1 LLTSE
6 GLKGRSVLKAMSYN
20 HLRRPNNT
28 GRNPLNHNDFAESI
42 ERIVGNVERAVSGK
56 REGVF
61 LAVVAMLAGGH
72 ILIEDVPGVGK
83 TLLAKSLAR
92 SLRAEFRRIQFTP
105 DLLPADVTGL
115 NVYNQGEGDFE
126 FWAGPVFANVVLA
139 DEINRASPKTQS
151 ALLEAMEEGSVTVD
165 GVTRRLAQPF
175 CVVATQNP
183 VEHEGTYPL
192 PHAELDRFMV
202 KMRVG
207 YPDEDAETEMLRLSR
222 DPVAELAP
230 VVGVEEFQEMR
241 RLVEEIYTSDAVL
254 RYVVSVTSATR
265 EHEDVYLGASPRASR
280 MLLAASRAR
289 AAANGRSY
297 CTPDDVKAMASSVL
311 SHRIIPSATG
321 SEDGLGSDGTT
332 REIVQDILRSV
343 PVTEAV

>member
-1 LLTSE
+1 MDYD
-6 GLKGRSVLKAMSYN
+6 GFAGRV
-20 HLRRPNNT
+20 
-28 GRNPLNHNDFAESI
+28 GRIAS
-42 ERIVGNVERAVSGK
+42 NVERAVSGK
-56 REGVF
+56 RDGVF

-72 ILIEDVPGVGK
+72 VLIEDVPGVGK

-92 SLRAEFRRIQFTP
+92 SIGGEFRRIQFTP

-115 NVYNQGEGDFE
+115 NVYNQGEMAFE

-165 GVTRRLAQPF
+165 GQTRRLPRPF
-175 CVVATQNP
+175 GVVATQNP
-183 VEHEGTYPL
+183 IEHEGTYPL

-202 KMRVG
+202 KMDLG
-207 YPDEDAETEMLRLSR
+207 YPDEESEMDLLKLSR
-222 DPVAELAP
+222 DPAAELEP
-230 VVGVEEFQEMR
+230 VVGLEEFEEMR
-241 RLVEEIYTSDAVL
+241 LLVEKIHASEAVL

-265 EHEDVYLGASPRASR
+265 EHGDVYLGASPRASR

-289 AAANGRSY
+289 AAASGRSY
-297 CTPDDVKAMASSVL
+297 CTPDDVKAMAMSVL
-311 SHRIIPSATG
+311 THRIIPTG
-321 SEDGLGSDGTT
+321 GSGDAGTAAGEIV
-332 REIVQDILRSV
+332 REILGSV

>member
-1 LLTSE
+1 
-6 GLKGRSVLKAMSYN
+6 MD
-20 HLRRPNNT
+20 
-28 GRNPLNHNDFAESI
+28 HNDFAQSV
-42 ERIVGNVERAVSGK
+42 ERIVGNVGRAVSGK

-115 NVYNQGEGDFE
+115 NVYNQGDGDFE
-126 FWAGPVFANVVLA
+126 FWAGPVFAHVVLA

-165 GVTRRLAQPF
+165 GVTRDLAQPF
-175 CVVATQNP
+175 CVIATQNP

-192 PHAELDRFMV
+192 PHAELDRFMI
-202 KMRVG
+202 KMQVG
-207 YPDEDAETEMLRLSR
+207 YPDEVAETEMLKLSQY
-222 DPVAELAP
+222 PVSDLSP
-230 VVGVEEFQEMR
+230 VIGVEEFLEMR
-241 RLVEEIYTSDAVL
+241 RVVEEIYASEAVL

-297 CTPDDVKAMASSVL
+297 CAPDDVKAMAQSVL
-311 SHRIIPSATG
+311 SHRIISSATG
-321 SEDGLGSDGTT
+321 SEDGLDPDEAP

>member
-1 LLTSE
+1 
-6 GLKGRSVLKAMSYN
+6 MSYN
-20 HLRRPNNT
+20 SSRHPKTDGKFLD
-28 GRNPLNHNDFAESI
+28 HNDFARSV

-56 REGVF
+56 RESIF

-92 SLRAEFRRIQFTP
+92 SLQAEFRRIQFTP

-151 ALLEAMEEGSVTVD
+151 ALLEAMEEGSVTLD
-165 GVTRRLAQPF
+165 GK
-175 CVVATQNP
+175 TQNP

-192 PHAELDRFMV
+192 PHAELDRFMI
-202 KMRVG
+202 KMQVG
-207 YPDEDAETEMLRLSR
+207 YPDEDAETEMLKLSE
-222 DPVAELAP
+222 DPVADLSS
-230 VVGVEEFQEMR
+230 VVEVDEFLKLRQVVEE
-241 RLVEEIYTSDAVL
+241 VYTSEAVL

-265 EHEDVYLGASPRASR
+265 EREDVYLGASPRASR

-297 CTPDDVKAMASSVL
+297 CAPDDVKAMAGSVL
-311 SHRIIPSATG
+311 SHRIIPSARG
-321 SEDGLGSDGTT
+321 SEDGLGVVDTTDG
-332 REIVQDILRSV
+332 IVQDILRSV

>member
-1 LLTSE
+1 MDYN
-6 GLKGRSVLKAMSYN
+6 GFAASV
-20 HLRRPNNT
+20 
-28 GRNPLNHNDFAESI
+28 G
-42 ERIVGNVERAVSGK
+42 RIVGNVERAVSGK
-56 REGVF
+56 REGIF

-72 ILIEDVPGVGK
+72 VLIEDVPGVGK

-92 SLRAEFRRIQFTP
+92 SIRAEFRRIQFTP

-115 NVYNQGEGDFE
+115 NVYNQGEGSFE

-165 GVTRRLAQPF
+165 GQTRILPQPF
-175 CVVATQNP
+175 GVIATQNP

-192 PHAELDRFMV
+192 PHAELDRFMI
-202 KMRVG
+202 KMDLG
-207 YPDEDAETEMLRLSR
+207 YPDEEAEMDLLKLSL
-222 DPVAELAP
+222 DPVSELRP
-230 VVGVEEFQEMR
+230 VVGLEEFLQMR
-241 RLVEEIYTSDAVL
+241 RLVQEVHASEAVL

-265 EHEDVYLGASPRASR
+265 EHEEVYLGASPRASR

-289 AAANGRSY
+289 AAAGGRSY
-297 CTPDDVKAMASSVL
+297 CTPDDVKAMALSVL
-311 SHRIIPSATG
+311 SHRIIPS
-321 SEDGLGSDGTT
+321 SSRDGAAGRSRVTEGIV
-332 REIVQDILRSV
+332 REILRSV

>member
-1 LLTSE
+1 MLIYN
-6 GLKGRSVLKAMSYN
+6 SVLVDSYRAGYLDYN
-20 HLRRPNNT
+20 
-28 GRNPLNHNDFAESI
+28 GFAARVG
-42 ERIVGNVERAVSGK
+42 RIVDNVERAVSGK
-56 REGVF
+56 RDDVF
-61 LAVVAMLAGGH
+61 LAVVSLLAGGH
-72 ILIEDVPGVGK
+72 VLIEDVPGVGK

-92 SLRAEFRRIQFTP
+92 SIGGEFRRVQFTP

-115 NVYNQGEGDFE
+115 NVYNQGERSFE

-165 GVTRRLAQPF
+165 GQTRRLPRPF

-183 VEHEGTYPL
+183 IEHEGTYPL
-192 PHAELDRFMV
+192 PHAELDRFMI
-202 KMRVG
+202 KMDIG
-207 YPDEDAETEMLRLSR
+207 YPDEEAEMDLLKLSR
-222 DPVAELAP
+222 DPAAELEP
-230 VVGVEEFQEMR
+230 VMSLGEFEEMR
-241 RLVEEIYTSDAVL
+241 RLVEETHASEAVL

-265 EHEDVYLGASPRASR
+265 EHDDVYLGASPRASR

-297 CTPDDVKAMASSVL
+297 CTPDDVKAMALSVL
-311 SHRIIPSATG
+311 AHRIIPSSRG
-321 SEDGLGSDGTT
+321 SNDANAVAEGIV
-332 REIVQDILRSV
+332 REILGSV

>member
-1 LLTSE
+1 
-6 GLKGRSVLKAMSYN
+6 MD
-20 HLRRPNNT
+20 
-28 GRNPLNHNDFAESI
+28 HNDFAKSV
-42 ERIVGNVERAVSGK
+42 ERIVGNVGLAVSGK

-92 SLRAEFRRIQFTP
+92 SLQAEFRRIQFTP

-115 NVYNQGEGDFE
+115 NVYNQGDGDFE

-165 GVTRRLAQPF
+165 GKTRDLAQPF

-192 PHAELDRFMV
+192 PHAELDRFMI
-202 KMRVG
+202 KMQVG
-207 YPDEDAETEMLRLSR
+207 YPDEDAETEMLKLSQY
-222 DPVAELAP
+222 PVADLSP
-230 VVGVEEFQEMR
+230 VVGVEEFLKMR
-241 RLVEEIYTSDAVL
+241 RVVEGVYASEAVL

-297 CTPDDVKAMASSVL
+297 CTPDDVKAMAQSVL
-311 SHRIIPSATG
+311 SHRLIAAATG
-321 SEDGLGSDGTT
+321 PEDGLHPDEVA

>member
-1 LLTSE
+1 LDYD
-6 GLKGRSVLKAMSYN
+6 GFAGRV
-20 HLRRPNNT
+20 
-28 GRNPLNHNDFAESI
+28 GRIAS
-42 ERIVGNVERAVSGK
+42 NVERAVSGK
-56 REGVF
+56 RDGVF

-72 ILIEDVPGVGK
+72 VLIEDVPGVGK

-92 SLRAEFRRIQFTP
+92 SIGGEFRRIQFTP
-105 DLLPADVTGL
+105 DLLPSDVTGL
-115 NVYNQGEGDFE
+115 NVYNQGEMAFE

-165 GVTRRLAQPF
+165 GQTRRLPRPF
-175 CVVATQNP
+175 GVVATQNP
-183 VEHEGTYPL
+183 IEHEGTYPL

-202 KMRVG
+202 KMDLG
-207 YPDEDAETEMLRLSR
+207 YPDEESEMDLLKLSR
-222 DPVAELAP
+222 DPAAELEP
-230 VVGVEEFQEMR
+230 VVGPEEFEEMR
-241 RLVEEIYTSDAVL
+241 LLVEKIHASEAVL

-265 EHEDVYLGASPRASR
+265 EHGDVYLGASPRASR

-297 CTPDDVKAMASSVL
+297 CTPDDVKAMAMSVL
-311 SHRIIPSATG
+311 THRIIPTG
-321 SEDGLGSDGTT
+321 GSGDAGTAAGEIV
-332 REIVQDILRSV
+332 REILGSV

>member
-1 LLTSE
+1 LDQNE
-6 GLKGRSVLKAMSYN
+6 
-20 HLRRPNNT
+20 
-28 GRNPLNHNDFAESI
+28 FAESV
-42 ERIVGNVERAVSGK
+42 ERIVGNVGRAVSGK

-92 SLRAEFRRIQFTP
+92 SLQAEFRRIQFTP

-165 GVTRRLAQPF
+165 GVTRHLAQPF
-175 CVVATQNP
+175 CVIATQNP

-192 PHAELDRFMV
+192 PHAELDRFMI
-202 KMRVG
+202 KMQVG
-207 YPDEDAETEMLRLSR
+207 YPDEDAETEMLKLSE
-222 DPVAELAP
+222 DPVADISP
-230 VVGVEEFQEMR
+230 VVGVEEF
-241 RLVEEIYTSDAVL
+241 L
-254 RYVVSVTSATR
+254 
-265 EHEDVYLGASPRASR
+265 
-280 MLLAASRAR
+280 
-289 AAANGRSY
+289 
-297 CTPDDVKAMASSVL
+297 
-311 SHRIIPSATG
+311 
-321 SEDGLGSDGTT
+321 
-332 REIVQDILRSV
+332 
-343 PVTEAV
+343 

>member
-1 LLTSE
+1 LDYD
-6 GLKGRSVLKAMSYN
+6 GFAGRV
-20 HLRRPNNT
+20 
-28 GRNPLNHNDFAESI
+28 GRIAS
-42 ERIVGNVERAVSGK
+42 NVERAVSGK
-56 REGVF
+56 RDGVF

-72 ILIEDVPGVGK
+72 VLIEDVPGVGK

-92 SLRAEFRRIQFTP
+92 SIGGEFRRIQFTP

-115 NVYNQGEGDFE
+115 NVYNQGEMAFE

-165 GVTRRLAQPF
+165 GQTRRLPRPF
-175 CVVATQNP
+175 GVVATQNP
-183 VEHEGTYPL
+183 IEHEGTYPL

-202 KMRVG
+202 KMDLG
-207 YPDEDAETEMLRLSR
+207 YPDEESEMDLLKLSR
-222 DPVAELAP
+222 DPAAELEP
-230 VVGVEEFQEMR
+230 VVGPEEFEEMR
-241 RLVEEIYTSDAVL
+241 LLVEKIHASEAVL

-265 EHEDVYLGASPRASR
+265 EHGDVYLGASPRASR

-297 CTPDDVKAMASSVL
+297 CTPDDVKAMAMSVL
-311 SHRIIPSATG
+311 THRIIPTG
-321 SEDGLGSDGTT
+321 GSGDAGTAAGEIV
-332 REIVQDILRSV
+332 REILGSV

>member
-1 LLTSE
+1 
-6 GLKGRSVLKAMSYN
+6 MDY
-20 HLRRPNNT
+20 
-28 GRNPLNHNDFAESI
+28 NDFSQKVN
-42 ERIVGNVERAVSGK
+42 RIVSNVGRAVSGK
-56 REGVF
+56 SESVS

-72 ILIEDVPGVGK
+72 VLIEDVPGVGK

-92 SLRAEFRRIQFTP
+92 SIRAEFRRIQFTP

-115 NVYNQGEGDFE
+115 NVYNQGEGEFE

-165 GVTRRLAQPF
+165 GQTRMLPQPF
-175 CVVATQNP
+175 GVVATQNP

-192 PHAELDRFMV
+192 PHAELDRFMI
-202 KMRVG
+202 KMDLG
-207 YPDEDAETEMLRLSR
+207 YPDDRAETEMLKLSR
-222 DPVAELAP
+222 DPVADLSP
-230 VVGVEEFQEMR
+230 VVSAEEFLQMR
-241 RLVEEIYTSDAVL
+241 RLVEEVHASEAVL

-265 EHEDVYLGASPRASR
+265 EHRDVYLGASPRASR

-289 AAANGRSY
+289 AAASGRSY
-297 CTPDDVKAMASSVL
+297 CTPDDVKALAPAVL
-311 SHRIIPSATG
+311 SHRIIPSAEARG
-321 SEDGLGSDGTT
+321 SSNGFAGGPGVAAEVV
-332 REIVQDILRSV
+332 REILRSV